1 MSQIGQ
7 NFDKCIGSTEK
18 IFCHDSPISHFFEL
32 VQLRLQCFL
41 EIFKNNY
48 IFVKASS
55 TKLKFLEAVFLL
67 YSETFIQ
74 GTLSLVPRVSPER
87 RLGRD
92 WLIIKQQIK
101 HFQSFILPRSL
112 LQSLFQLAR

>member
-7 NFDKCIGSTEK
+7 NLDRCIGSTEK
-18 IFCHDSPISHFFEL
+18 IFCHDSPMSHFFEL

-41 EIFKNNY
+41 EIFKNNC

-55 TKLKFLEAVFLL
+55 TELKFLQAVFLL

-74 GTLSLVPRVSPER
+74 GT
-87 RLGRD
+87 GWG

-101 HFQSFILPRSL
+101 HFSFFLSCLGVCCSPYVN
-112 LQSLFQLAR
+112 QLDNV